1 MTGVSD
7 TWRPSAGVELS
18 KQRATMLKRAR
29 DYFEVRDVLEVDSPA
44 LSPFAV
50 SDPNIESI
58 KVDLQLTPG
67 QDWFL
72 RTSPEFCMKRLMAA
86 GYPDIYEICKVF
98 RDAEHGRHHQPE
110 FTMVEWYRLGLRL
123 KDIIQDAIDFISC
136 LVDGGRLMEA
146 PRSLSYRQAFQD
158 YAGDE
163 YADSDRASLDLMLVE
178 EVLPQFPSDRL
189 TILYHYPADQAA
201 LARICPDD
209 ASVADRFEVFAGSL
223 ELANGY
229 VELVDAQEQAERF
242 GNDLTVREAEGK
254 SIRPLDDGFLAA
266 LESGLPACAGVAVG
280 FDRLMMLN
288 AGVDDIRSVLTF
300 PFDRRLQHG

>member
-1 MTGVSD
+1 
-7 TWRPSAGVELS
+7 
-18 KQRATMLKRAR
+18 MLKRAR
-29 DYFEVRDVLEVDSPA
+29 EYFEKRNVLEVDTPA
-44 LSPFAV
+44 LSRFAV
-50 SDPNIESI
+50 SDPHIESI
-58 KVDLQLTPG
+58 EVDLRLAPG

-72 RTSPEFCMKRLMAA
+72 QTSPEYFMKRLLAA

-98 RDAEHGRHHQPE
+98 RDSEDGRHHQPE
-110 FTMVEWYRLGLRL
+110 FTLVEWYRLGLGL
-123 KDIIQDAIDFISC
+123 NDIIQDAADFISC
-136 LVDGGRLMEA
+136 LVDGDRLREA

-158 YAGDE
+158 YAGEE
-163 YADSDRASLDLMLVE
+163 YAECDRASLDLMLVE
-178 EVLPQFPSDRL
+178 KVLPQFPSDRL
-189 TILYHYPADQAA
+189 TILYHYPANQAA

-229 VELVDAQEQAERF
+229 VELVDATEQAERF
-242 GNDLTVREAEGK
+242 GNDLTSRKAEGK
-254 SIRPLDDGFLAA
+254 SIRPLDNGFLAA

-288 AGVDDIRSVLTF
+288 TRVDDIRSVLTF